1 MYVIGLTGMIASGKS
16 TVSEFLRQ
24 RGIVILDGDKISH
37 QVILKGQP
45 AFEEIILYFGADCL
59 GADGQIDRRKLGRIV
74 FSETEK
80 LEVLNRIVH
89 PRVTEEILRQ
99 LQQQKG
105 VVVIDAPLLIQAG
118 LDRLCD
124 EIWNVY
130 AEQTLRIARIMAR
143 DHLEEEQALARVY
156 SQQVH
161 MPEDKPVYRIENSGS
176 YETLIEQVKTQLTRI
191 GKYEET

>member
-24 RGIVILDGDKISH
+24 RGIVILDADKISH

-89 PRVTEEILRQ
+89 PRVTEEIPVSYTHLDVYKRQ
-99 LQQQKG
+99 PKRCSHMVPIFLQLSAMRMSLLWQ
-105 VVVIDAPLLIQAG
+105 AP
-118 LDRLCD
+118 
-124 EIWNVY
+124 
-130 AEQTLRIARIMAR
+130 
-143 DHLEEEQALARVY
+143 
-156 SQQVH
+156 
-161 MPEDKPVYRIENSGS
+161 
-176 YETLIEQVKTQLTRI
+176 
-191 GKYEET
+191 

>member
-24 RGIVILDGDKISH
+24 RGIVILDADKISH

-143 DHLEEEQALARVY
+143 DHLEEEQALARVH

>member
-24 RGIVILDGDKISH
+24 RGIVILDADKISH

-143 DHLEEEQALARVY
+143 DHLEEEQTV
-156 SQQVH
+156 
-161 MPEDKPVYRIENSGS
+161 GS
-176 YETLIEQVKTQLTRI
+176 CA
-191 GKYEET
+191 

>member
-24 RGIVILDGDKISH
+24 RGIVILDADKISH

-130 AEQTLRIARIMAR
+130 AEQPLRIARIMAR

>member
-24 RGIVILDGDKISH
+24 RGIVILDADKISH

-118 LDRLCD
+118 LGRLCD

>member
-24 RGIVILDGDKISH
+24 RGIVILDADKISH

-130 AEQTLRIARIMAR
+130 AEQPLRIARIMAR

-156 SQQVH
+156 SQQVY

>member
-24 RGIVILDGDKISH
+24 RGIVILDADKISH